1 MLSVLSFCLRTAAAA
16 PLELLES
23 WHRLTSTAF
32 RLAVACLYYVVTPPP
47 GTLPS
52 VPPWLISELAGFLKR
67 GEAQEEEGKD
77 EEGAVRCSKQKLF
90 APVGNS
96 LISQDKLRTCTAI

>member
-1 MLSVLSFCLRTAAAA
+1 
-16 PLELLES
+16 
-23 WHRLTSTAF
+23 
-32 RLAVACLYYVVTPPP
+32 
-47 GTLPS
+47 
-52 VPPWLISELAGFLKR
+52 LISELAGFLKR
-67 GEAQEEEGKD
+67 GEAQEEEGKE